1 VDPGS
6 QWFVSDKSIINNKQ
20 VMKTKTFTIA
30 LMTAI
35 LITAIAC
42 NRDKTTEGHKDII
55 ALTNENFTEE
65 TSTGVILVDFWASW
79 CMPCRAMSP
88 VIREIA
94 TQTRG
99 RMKVG
104 KVDIDANGD
113 LANRFRVSGIPT
125 FIIMKDGSVVDKLVG
140 IQSKETLIHALQKH
154 VNLE

>member
-1 VDPGS
+1 
-6 QWFVSDKSIINNKQ
+6 
-20 VMKTKTFTIA
+20 MKTKTFTIA